1 MSNNLWGSD
10 VLLFPEFINIAS
22 ILSYNFITLLKSLHC
37 YILFLVISF
46 AWYKEYI
53 ICLISFSKFSDVL
66 PAFTCANASSNL
78 WSICLGVN
86 ILSCLHS
93 KTLQLEPLAV
103 QAKSERIFPTILT
116 IYIYIF
122 WFLVSGISLLSK
134 VS

>member
-1 MSNNLWGSD
+1 MGNNLWGSD

-37 YILFLVISF
+37 YILFLAISF

-86 ILSCLHS
+86 ILSSLHL
-93 KTLQLEPLAV
+93 KALQLEPLAV
-103 QAKSERIFPTILT
+103 QAKSEGIFPRILT
-116 IYIYIF
+116 FFFFF
-122 WFLVSGISLLSK
+122 WFSLSGISLILK